1 MGATTSQ
8 PMVPLVSNDPFPMHT
23 GATKVCRTLGT
34 HRGLPGSGPC
44 PMPHVPVL
52 EPLPGRDA
60 VGRICVEDG
69 LGRLDVL
76 CPDTYITMGSCGAAV
91 EVMLQ
96 GVCMNAKLLEKRVQG
111 GVLAF
116 CMLKEGRLMQLHRG
130 SFEAFSAHS
139 MATDTF
145 QPRHADVS
153 GLSLEQLAEV
163 RGRLFRSYKEYGVGV
178 LVMNADG
185 FTYHVLVPNR
195 EDHALHKAVYERSPS
210 PASPV
215 EAGGAGQTGET
226 GPSVLVDEEEARPRK
241 SRRLRR
247 APVRFRPAL

>member
-1 MGATTSQ
+1 
-8 PMVPLVSNDPFPMHT
+8 
-23 GATKVCRTLGT
+23 
-34 HRGLPGSGPC
+34 
-44 PMPHVPVL
+44 MPHVPVL

-76 CPDTYITMGSCGAAV
+76 CPDTYITMGRPTDGAVAQ
-91 EVMLQ
+91 VML
-96 GVCMNAKLLEKRVQG
+96 GVMCMQAKLLEKHVEG

-215 EAGGAGQTGET
+215 EAGGAGQAGET